1 MALLSEKIL
10 PVLMEDEM
18 KSSYLDYSMSVIVSR
33 ALPDVRDGLKP
44 VHRRILYAMS
54 ELGMD
59 PTKPH
64 KKSARLVGEVLGK
77 YHPHGDTA
85 VYDALVRLAQ
95 PWSMRYP
102 LVDGQGNFGSID
114 GDPPAAMRYTEVRF
128 ATPALDVLRDI
139 DKQTVDFRANF
150 DDSLEEPTVLP
161 TVLPT
166 LLVNGA
172 GGIAVGMATNIPPH
186 NLKEITEGIKA
197 FIANPEITIDE
208 LVTHVKAPDFPT
220 GGIIYGYNGVAD
232 AYKTGRGKIVIRA
245 RVSIEKSKSGRESII
260 ISEIPYQVNKTTLI
274 EKIASLTRQ
283 KVLDGISDIRDESD
297 RDGMRLV
304 IELKKDAKS
313 KVVLNALFKHS
324 QLQQTFGVILLALQN
339 GRPKIFTLKELI
351 SAYVEHRIDVI
362 VKRTKFDLNAA
373 EKRAH
378 ILEGYL
384 KVFGGA
390 VLEGSKKIASERID
404 EIVAIIKKAESIAD
418 ASTKLQASFE
428 LSELQAKAIL
438 ELRLQRLTSLERE
451 KIANEYT
458 ALLKEIK
465 RLRSILSSKE
475 LQLHILV
482 EELEAITKQYGDD
495 RRTEI
500 LYDTTEMKFE
510 DTIANEDVV
519 VTMTHQGL
527 IKRTPMRNYKS
538 SKSTKNAMN
547 PDDFL
552 QYIFA
557 TTTHNFLLFF
567 TDKGRCYR
575 VKIFDLPEGGK
586 STKGRSI
593 ANCIQ
598 KDSNEKIISCFPVK
612 EFVDDAYIF
621 FSTKNGTVK
630 RVTLS
635 AFANV
640 RANGVIAVDLG
651 DDDTLIGASMTN
663 GECDIILGTKKGMAC
678 RFRETEV
685 RPMGRQ
691 ATGVIGINL
700 DDSDEV
706 VSAIDIKRGDVQLLV
721 LSERGIGKRSEY
733 EDIRLTRRGAKG
745 VKSLQLSPKTG
756 DVIGI
761 VAVNDSED
769 LITISVKNDVQRYEL
784 SQIGKKGSVIHGT
797 QIVPVSGI
805 DPLVSMVVVIH
816 DEDDGL
822 DNDDEP
828 KPHVPTTDPLQFEPQ
843 NIEPIVSDFEESL
856 SDIPKETPKPIVPT
870 ITSIRPITLSQKN
883 QDKNKGFGLFDE

>member
-44 VHRRILYAMS
+44 VHRRILFAMS

-59 PTKPH
+59 PSKPH

-77 YHPHGDTA
+77 FHPHGDSA

-128 ATPALDVLRDI
+128 ALPALDVLRDI
-139 DKQTVDFRANF
+139 DKKTVDFRSNF

-172 GGIAVGMATNIPPH
+172 GGIAVGMATNMPPH
-186 NLKEITEGIKA
+186 NLREISEGIKA
-197 FIANPEITIDE
+197 FVSNPAITVEE
-208 LVTHVKAPDFPT
+208 LIEHVKAPDFPT
-220 GGIIYGYNGVAD
+220 GGIIYGYNGVVD
-232 AYKTGRGKIVIRA
+232 AYKTGRGKIIIRA
-245 RVSIEKSKSGRESII
+245 RVTIEKSKSGRETLI

-283 KVLDGISDIRDESD
+283 KTIEGISDIRDESD

-304 IELKKDAKS
+304 IELKKDTKS
-313 KVVLNALFKHS
+313 KVLLNALFKHS

-339 GRPKIFTLKELI
+339 GKPKIFTLKELI
-351 SAYVEHRIDVI
+351 KAYVDHRIDVI
-362 VKRTKFDLNAA
+362 VKRTKYDLSVA

-378 ILEGYL
+378 IVEGYL
-384 KVFGGA
+384 KVFGGVVIA
-390 VLEGSKKIASERID
+390 GSKKVASERID
-404 EIVAIIKKAESIAD
+404 EIISIVKKAISITD
-418 ASTKLQASFE
+418 ASEQLQALFG

-438 ELRLQRLTSLERE
+438 ELRLQRLTSLERD
-451 KIANEYT
+451 KIAKEYSE
-458 ALLKEIK
+458 LSLEID
-465 RLRSILSSKE
+465 RHRFILATKE
-475 LQLHILV
+475 LQLKILID
-482 EELEAITKQYGDD
+482 ELEEITNQYGDD

-500 LYDTTEMKFE
+500 LYDITEMKFE
-510 DTIANEDVV
+510 DTIANENVV
-519 VTMTHQGL
+519 VTLTHQGL
-527 IKRTPMRNYKS
+527 IKRTPVRNYKS

-547 PDDFL
+547 PEDFL

-557 TTTHNFLLFF
+557 TTTHNYLLFF
-567 TDKGRCYR
+567 SDKGRCYR

-598 KDSNEKIISCFPVK
+598 KDSDENIISCFPVK
-612 EFVDDAYIF
+612 DFVDDAYIF

-640 RANGVIAVDLG
+640 RSIGVIAVDLG
-651 DDDTLIGASMTN
+651 DSDVLIGASLTN

-700 DDSDEV
+700 DESDEV
-706 VSAIDIKRGDVQLLV
+706 VSAIDIKRRDVQLLV
-721 LSERGIGKRSEY
+721 LTEHGIGKRTEY

-745 VKSLQLSPKTG
+745 VKSLQITEKTG
-756 DVIGI
+756 DIIG
-761 VAVNDSED
+761 VLAVNDSED
-769 LITISVKNDVQRYEL
+769 LITVSVKNVIQRYEI
-784 SQIGKKGSVIHGT
+784 SQIGKKGNVIHGT
-797 QIVPVSGI
+797 KLIPVATLDS
-805 DPLVSMVVVIH
+805 LQSVYVVLH
-816 DEDDGL
+816 DEDDNF
-822 DNDDEP
+822 DNDD
-828 KPHVPTTDPLQFEPQ
+828 DNYGPQ
-843 NIEPIVSDFEESL
+843 NPTSPLPFDGNPKEESTSL
-856 SDIPKETPKPIVPT
+856 FESESTEVHSKQLNPYNTVIA
-870 ITSIRPITLSQKN
+870 SIRPITISQKE
-883 QDKNKGFGLFDE
+883 QDSRNNLGLFDE